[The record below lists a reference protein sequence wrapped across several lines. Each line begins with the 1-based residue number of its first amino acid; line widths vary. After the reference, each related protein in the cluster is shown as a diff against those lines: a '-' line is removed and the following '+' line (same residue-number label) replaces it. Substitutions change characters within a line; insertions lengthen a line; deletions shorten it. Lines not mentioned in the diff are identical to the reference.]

1 MSGVPRDVARLTEAR
16 EGAALSLVRSRW
28 APLILAIF
36 RASFSQEIKQVR
48 AERLHVQVDTY
59 LHELRD
65 AGFEVPA
72 QEEGR
77 ALCLSWMRSQWLRR
91 VPLDD
96 GGEAY
101 ELTSHALAAMRMHSE
116 LSRERALLSESRLT
130 TILDAVR
137 RWATEANPDETTR
150 MAVLDAEIARLTA
163 ERERIAAGG
172 EVEIADDERM
182 LGGYMDLVDLLG
194 QLPGDFRRVE
204 EALDAIH
211 DQMVRDFRAEE
222 RPKGE
227 VLGEYLASSTRLASQ
242 TREGRAFQGALTV
255 LSDEDL
261 LAEFREDLR
270 AIMSHPFARD
280 LSPDE
285 RAAFVNADALLRR
298 GLRDVQT
305 RQQRASQSLAEYLA
319 AYDSLQ
325 EREVTRT
332 LRRVEQELAVWMET
346 ARARDTVPLPWMPS
360 RLDIEHLRTRFYD
373 PSREK
378 PAPALEDVSDLA
390 PAPPSLDDVRRQG
403 GPLLDEV
410 RRGLDAAAADGAT
423 TLSEAFNALPDDLRR
438 PVEVFGL
445 AYLAARDGL
454 PGGIADDGGVVR
466 TVRPDGTERALAL
479 PRLQPP
485 TDLTG
490 DDDDDA

>member
-1 MSGVPRDVARLTEAR
+1 MSGVSRDAARLTEAR
-16 EGAALSLVRSRW
+16 EGAALGLVRSRW
-28 APLILAIF
+28 APLIIAVF
-36 RASFSQEIKQVR
+36 HASFSQEVKRVR

-137 RWATEANPDETTR
+137 RWATEANPDETAR
-150 MAVLDAEIARLTA
+150 VAALDAEIARLSA
-163 ERERIAAGG
+163 ERDRLVSGG
-172 EVEIADDERM
+172 EVAVADDERM
-182 LGGYMDLVDLLG
+182 LGGYADLVDLLD

-227 VLGEYLASSTRLASQ
+227 VLGDYLAASTRLASQ

-255 LSDEDL
+255 LGDEEL
-261 LAEFREDLR
+261 LATFREDLR
-270 AIMSHPFARD
+270 AIMTHPFARD
-280 LSPDE
+280 LSPED
-285 RAAFVNADALLRR
+285 RVAFVNADAVLRR

-319 AYDSLQ
+319 AYDSMQ
-325 EREVTRT
+325 ERELTRT

-346 ARARDTVPLPWMPS
+346 ARARDTVPLPWMPA
-360 RLDIEHLRTRFYD
+360 RLEMEHLRTRFHD
-373 PSREK
+373 PSRER
-378 PAPALEDVSDLA
+378 PAPPLEDVSDQ
-390 PAPPSLDDVRRQG
+390 APPPPLLDDVRRQG
-403 GPLLDEV
+403 GPLLGEV
-410 RRGLDAAAADGAT
+410 RAALASAAAGGAE
-423 TLSEAFNALPDDLRR
+423 TLSEAFNALPADLRR
-438 PVEVFGL
+438 PVEVFGV
-445 AYLAARDGL
+445 AHLAAEHGL
-454 PGGIADDGGVVR
+454 PAGLADDGGVVR
-466 TVRPDGTERALAL
+466 TVRPDGTVRAFAL
-479 PRLQPP
+479 PALQPP
-485 TDLTG
+485 TETPG
-490 DDDDDA
+490 DGHDDA

>member
-77 ALCLSWMRSQWLRR
+77 ALCLSGCAASGLRR

-163 ERERIAAGG
+163 ERDRIAAGG

-182 LGGYMDLVDLLG
+182 LGGYTDLVDLLG

-211 DQMVRDFRAEE
+211 DRWCATSAPRSAPRARCSASTSPRAPASRRRPARAARSREPHRAE
-222 RPKGE
+222 R
-227 VLGEYLASSTRLASQ
+227 
-242 TREGRAFQGALTV
+242 
-255 LSDEDL
+255 
-261 LAEFREDLR
+261 
-270 AIMSHPFARD
+270 
-280 LSPDE
+280 
-285 RAAFVNADALLRR
+285 
-298 GLRDVQT
+298 
-305 RQQRASQSLAEYLA
+305 
-319 AYDSLQ
+319 
-325 EREVTRT
+325 
-332 LRRVEQELAVWMET
+332 
-346 ARARDTVPLPWMPS
+346 
-360 RLDIEHLRTRFYD
+360 
-373 PSREK
+373 
-378 PAPALEDVSDLA
+378 
-390 PAPPSLDDVRRQG
+390 
-403 GPLLDEV
+403 
-410 RRGLDAAAADGAT
+410 
-423 TLSEAFNALPDDLRR
+423 
-438 PVEVFGL
+438 
-445 AYLAARDGL
+445 
-454 PGGIADDGGVVR
+454 
-466 TVRPDGTERALAL
+466 
-479 PRLQPP
+479 
-485 TDLTG
+485 
-490 DDDDDA
+490 